1 MKLIGRTENIKDL
14 DYYMGSGKAEF
25 IALYGRRRV
34 GKTYLVDTYFGKEYA
49 FSTTGIIGGSKAEEM
64 DAFYD
69 SLCNYGFTGD
79 KPKTWWDAFSALRTV
94 LESKKIEGKRR
105 VVFIDELPCLAT
117 HKSGFIK
124 ALDYFWNSWASKCE
138 DIFLVVC
145 GSATS
150 WIVRNI
156 INNYGG
162 LHNRITHEMHLY
174 PFNLSETAEYLRE
187 AGASW
192 DTLSVAQTYMI
203 LGGVP
208 YYLSLLRTNES
219 LTQNIDR
226 LFFSKNA
233 ELKQEYK
240 RLYKSLF
247 KNPEK
252 YMDVVK
258 TLSESRAG
266 LSKSELANK
275 LGTTNN
281 GHLSE
286 LLEELENCDFI
297 SRYNVKQKK
306 ISAKNSI
313 YRLKDMYSIFFLE
326 FSKVPTTDQYY
337 WSKFVNSQTQS
348 TWWGLAFERLCM
360 DHVDQILSAIG
371 VRAVHTE
378 YYSWRWSGDEY
389 EPGAQIDLVIERDD
403 RVINVCEIKYCSD
416 DEYVLDSEERK
427 KIAGRISSFRKNT
440 GTKYGIV
447 PTLITTYG
455 LKRGINSG
463 YFNGSVVTIADLLE
477 F

>member
-1 MKLIGRTENIKDL
+1 M
-14 DYYMGSGKAEF
+14 
-25 IALYGRRRV
+25 
-34 GKTYLVDTYFGKEYA
+34 
-49 FSTTGIIGGSKAEEM
+49 
-64 DAFYD
+64 
-69 SLCNYGFTGD
+69 
-79 KPKTWWDAFSALRTV
+79 
-94 LESKKIEGKRR
+94 
-105 VVFIDELPCLAT
+105 
-117 HKSGFIK
+117 
-124 ALDYFWNSWASKCE
+124 
-138 DIFLVVC
+138 C
-145 GSATS
+145 G
-150 WIVRNI
+150 
-156 INNYGG
+156 
-162 LHNRITHEMHLY
+162 
-174 PFNLSETAEYLRE
+174 
-187 AGASW
+187 
-192 DTLSVAQTYMI
+192 

-208 YYLSLLRTNES
+208 YYLSLLRTSES
-219 LTQNIDR
+219 LAQNVDM

-240 RLYKSLF
+240 RFSKSLF

-252 YMDVVK
+252 YMGVVK
-258 TLSESRAG
+258 TLSENRAG
-266 LSKSELANK
+266 LSKSELAEK
-275 LGTTNN
+275 LGVSNN

-286 LLEELENCDFI
+286 LLEDLENCDFI

-326 FSKVPTTDQYY
+326 FSKVLTTDPCY
-337 WSKFVNSQTQS
+337 WSKSVNSQTQS

-360 DHVDQILSAIG
+360 DHVEQILSAIG

-378 YYSWRWSGDEY
+378 YYSWRWAG
-389 EPGAQIDLVIERDD
+389 
-403 RVINVCEIKYCSD
+403 
-416 DEYVLDSEERK
+416 EERK